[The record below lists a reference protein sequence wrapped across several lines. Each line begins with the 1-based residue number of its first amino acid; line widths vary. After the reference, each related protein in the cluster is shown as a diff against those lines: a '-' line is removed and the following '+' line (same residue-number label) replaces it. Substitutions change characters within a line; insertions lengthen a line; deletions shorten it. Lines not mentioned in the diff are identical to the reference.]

1 MIHHLSIWTIRSN
14 KKNISKLGNRYFR
27 KTVYKI
33 MKSIKAI
40 CTENSELKTYILK
53 KETEG
58 KAKK

>member
-1 MIHHLSIWTIRSN
+1 
-14 KKNISKLGNRYFR
+14 
-27 KTVYKI
+27 

-58 KAKK
+58 KAKKQKKQQD

>member
-1 MIHHLSIWTIRSN
+1 
-14 KKNISKLGNRYFR
+14 
-27 KTVYKI
+27 
-33 MKSIKAI
+33 MKSIKAS